1 MDEDPYLTATEAARL
16 AGCHRETLL
25 KALREKELKGYQRKE
40 GVSNWRVQRSVVI
53 AWVRGEGAL
62 AVAA

>member
-1 MDEDPYLTATEAARL
+1 MVDDPYLTATAAAEL

-25 KALREKELKGYQRKE
+25 KALREGELKGYQRKE
-40 GVSNWRVQRSVVI
+40 GISNWRVQQSAVTR
-53 AWVRGEGAL
+53 WVRGETL